1 MEGVGWDKQ
10 GAIPMQTVHMK
21 PEHCSPP
28 FEMLFNMELKTN
40 PVQTDPSEH
49 KTLVWLGFLGCTWGC
64 PAPSQC
70 VGLGVGLGAGMRLGG
85 KWGRWDL
92 LGPCGGDAIGL
103 CPYALGSWSLGG

>member
-49 KTLVWLGFLGCTWGC
+49 KTLVWLG
-64 PAPSQC
+64 
-70 VGLGVGLGAGMRLGG
+70 V
-85 KWGRWDL
+85 
-92 LGPCGGDAIGL
+92 
-103 CPYALGSWSLGG
+103 